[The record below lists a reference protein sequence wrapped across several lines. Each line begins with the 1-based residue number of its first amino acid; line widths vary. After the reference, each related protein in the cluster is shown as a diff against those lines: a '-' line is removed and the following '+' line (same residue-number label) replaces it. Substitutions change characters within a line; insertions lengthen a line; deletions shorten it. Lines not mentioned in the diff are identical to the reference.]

1 MGDVSMSDG
10 FELRILGP
18 LELVRDGVTVTVEGR
33 KPRQL
38 LATLAL
44 HHGRTV
50 SVDHAVEV
58 LWPDR
63 PPRSAVANVHTYV
76 SYLRG
81 LLGEDRLHRQPP
93 GYRLQLGPGELD
105 AARFD
110 AGDPGALGLWRGFPV
125 ENLPQSPLW
134 AAEVDRLVERW
145 RSVRQARAAA
155 DPAGSLEDLRA
166 LVDEDP
172 LREDSWLLLMTALEA
187 TGRRAEALAAYA
199 RARRRL
205 AEELGVEPGEALRSL
220 HRSLLLRDEVPLLTG
235 TDRLDGAATGVLRG
249 LARLGLGPVP
259 GWVVGALSD
268 RTSWRSVLETL
279 DTHRL
284 VRGHGADAL
293 GQPRYAL
300 PVLVGLLAPDLPGA
314 PDDDAAVRRVLG
326 GYLALADRAAR
337 ALPPSVFGPGV
348 RVAERWPVPG
358 ADVLT
363 ADPVAWFTAERDGLL
378 AAVGLAARAGYPD
391 LAWEL
396 AHALVPW
403 CDLVGR
409 TTDWERAAR
418 AAHAACRRAGDLLGE
433 AVTLR
438 DLGQVHLYRDRY
450 GAATEAFGRSR
461 LLYAR
466 LGNPRGEAGACA
478 GLGAVHRIRGEL
490 DAARDCLGRALAF
503 YRADGDRHGQ
513 AYVHGALGAVALAGG
528 DLPAAAAALDTGL
541 RLAAEVDDTHRAAH
555 LTHQLGVVRERS
567 GDRAGAR
574 AAMLAALDRFAAL
587 GDAHG
592 EAYCLTDLAG
602 FDRVDGA
609 VRRLTRAWE
618 IFERIGDRRAQAR
631 TARRLGELHTNALAA
646 AYTSEALRL
655 QSTVDS

>member
-1 MGDVSMSDG
+1 MSDG

-18 LELVRDGVTVTVEGR
+18 LELVKDGVLVTVEGR

-58 LWPDR
+58 LWPQR
-63 PPRSAVANVHTYV
+63 RPRSAVANVHTYV

-81 LLGEDRLHRQPP
+81 LLGDERLHRQPP
-93 GYRLQLGPGELD
+93 GYRLQLGDGELD

-110 AGDPGALGLWRGFPV
+110 AADPDALDLWRGEPL
-125 ENLPQSPLW
+125 ENLPPCPLW
-134 AAEVDRLVERW
+134 APEVDRLVERW
-145 RSVRQARAAA
+145 RGIRQARAAA
-155 DPAGSLEDLRA
+155 DPAGRLEDLRA

-172 LREDSWLLLMTALEA
+172 LREESWLLLMTALEA

-199 RARRRL
+199 RARRGL
-205 AEELGVEPGEALRSL
+205 AEELGVEPGEPLRAL
-220 HRSLLLRDEVPLLTG
+220 HRSLLLRDEVPLLAG
-235 TDRLDGAATGVLRG
+235 ADRLDGEATGVLRG
-249 LARLGLGPVP
+249 LAQLGLGPVP

-268 RTSWRSVLETL
+268 RTSWRSVLEAL
-279 DTHRL
+279 HTHRL
-284 VRGHGADAL
+284 VRAHGVDAL
-293 GQPRYAL
+293 GQARYAL
-300 PVLVGLLAPDLPGA
+300 PVLVGLLAPDLPGV
-314 PDDDAAVRRVLG
+314 PDHAAVRRVLG
-326 GYLALADRAAR
+326 GYLELADRAA
-337 ALPPSVFGPGV
+337 ASLPPPVFGPGV
-348 RVAERWPVPG
+348 RVAARWPVPG
-358 ADVLT
+358 GDALT
-363 ADPVAWFTAERDGLL
+363 ADPVAWFAAESGALV
-378 AAVGLAARAGYPD
+378 AAVGLAARGGYAD

-396 AHALVPW
+396 AHAMVPW

-409 TTDWERAAR
+409 TTDWERTAR

-450 GAATEAFGRSR
+450 SAATEAFSRSR

-466 LGNPRGEAGACA
+466 LGNPRGEAGALA

-490 DAARDCLGRALAF
+490 DAAYDCLRLALA
-503 YRADGDRHGQ
+503 YYVAADDRHGQ
-513 AYVHGALGAVALAGG
+513 AYVHGALGMALRVGG
-528 DLPAAAAALDTGL
+528 NLPAAAGALRTGL
-541 RLAAEVDDTHRAAH
+541 RLAGEVDDTHRTAH
-555 LTHQLGVVRERS
+555 LTHQLGLLRLRS
-567 GDRAGAR
+567 GDPAGAR
-574 AAMLAALDRFAAL
+574 SALVAALDRFAAL

-602 FDRVDGA
+602 FERGDAA
-609 VRRLTRAWE
+609 VRLLTRAWE

-631 TARRLGELHTNALAA
+631 TARRLGELHTGGSLAA

>member
-1 MGDVSMSDG
+1 MSDG

-58 LWPDR
+58 LWPDG

-81 LLGEDRLHRQPP
+81 LLGDDRLHRRPP
-93 GYRLQLGPGELD
+93 GYRLQLGDGELD

-110 AGDPGALGLWRGFPV
+110 ADDPGSLRLWRGFPV

-145 RSVRQARAAA
+145 RSVRQAGAAA
-155 DPAGSLEDLRA
+155 DPAGRLEDLRA
-166 LVDEDP
+166 LVAEDP

-187 TGRRAEALAAYA
+187 TGRRAEALAAYV
-199 RARRRL
+199 RARRAL
-205 AEELGVEPGEALRSL
+205 AEELGVEPGEALRAL
-220 HRSLLLRDEVPLLTG
+220 HRSLLLRDEVPGLAG
-235 TDRLDGAATGVLRG
+235 AARLDGEAAGVLRG

-259 GWVVGALSD
+259 GWVVGALAD

-279 DTHRL
+279 HTRRL
-284 VRGHGADAL
+284 VRDHGVDAL
-293 GQPRYAL
+293 GQPRLAL
-300 PVLVGLLAPDLPGA
+300 PVLVGLLAPDLPGV
-314 PDDDAAVRRVLG
+314 PDDAAVRRVLG

-337 ALPPSVFGPGV
+337 TLPVRVFGPGAL
-348 RVAERWPVPG
+348 VAQRWPVPG
-358 ADVLT
+358 GDVLT
-363 ADPVAWFTAERDGLL
+363 ADPVAWFTAERDSLV

-409 TTDWERAAR
+409 TTDWERTTR

-490 DAARDCLGRALAF
+490 DEARDCLGRSLAF
-503 YRADGDRHGQ
+503 YSADGDRHGQ

-528 DLPAAAAALDTGL
+528 DLRAAADALLTGL
-541 RLAAEVDDTHRAAH
+541 RLAGEVDDAHRTAH
-555 LTHQLGVVRERS
+555 LTHQLGVVRLRS
-567 GDRAGAR
+567 GDRAGAL
-574 AAMLAALDRFAAL
+574 AAMGAALEGFAAL

-602 FDRVDGA
+602 FDRTVGA
-609 VRRLTRAWE
+609 VARLTRAWE